1 MDDDEDL
8 KLAEDL
14 EAIIENVS
22 EEESSLV
29 VSCIRTL
36 KLGRSL
42 TMTNRRK
49 LKDVWKRHLGGDS
62 DDEVDENDFV

>member
-22 EEESSLV
+22 EEESTLV

-42 TMTNRRK
+42 TTANRRN
-49 LKDVWKRHLGGDS
+49 LKAAWKRHLGGDS
-62 DDEVDENDFV
+62 DDDVDENDFV

>member
-14 EAIIENVS
+14 EAILETIA
-22 EEESSLV
+22 EEDSVIVAACL
-29 VSCIRTL
+29 RTL

-42 TMTNRRK
+42 TTANRRN
-49 LKDVWKRHLGGDS
+49 LKGIWKRHLGGDS
-62 DDEVDENDFV
+62 DDDVNEDDFV

>member
-14 EAIIENVS
+14 EAIMDTIL
-22 EEESSLV
+22 EEDSAIVTVCL
-29 VSCIRTL
+29 RTL

-42 TMTNRRK
+42 TTTNRKK
-49 LKDVWKRHLGGDS
+49 LKDVWRRHLGGES
-62 DDEVDENDFV
+62 DDDVNEDDFA

>member
-14 EAIIENVS
+14 EAIIESVS
-22 EEESSLV
+22 EEENSLV
-29 VSCIRTL
+29 LSCIRTL

-42 TMTNRRK
+42 TPTVRRN
-49 LKDVWKRHLGGDS
+49 LKGVWKRHFGGDS
-62 DDEVDENDFV
+62 DDDVDESDFV